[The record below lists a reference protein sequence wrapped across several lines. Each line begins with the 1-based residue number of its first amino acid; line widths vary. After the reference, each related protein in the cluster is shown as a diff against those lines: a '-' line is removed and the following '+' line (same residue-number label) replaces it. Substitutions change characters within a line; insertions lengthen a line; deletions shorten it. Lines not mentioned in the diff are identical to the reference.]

1 MSQDFGNG
9 YTSANS
15 IAIIWHID
23 DVKDQL
29 EALNEGKGINLELSD
44 DDCMEVLDHVE
55 RYHDANY
62 GVTWEHLYQGIEYCF
77 QDEIEEAEA
86 QNNLKEEE

>member
-29 EALNEGKGINLELSD
+29 EALNEGEGIN
-44 DDCMEVLDHVE
+44 VE

-77 QDEIEEAEA
+77 QDEIEEAKA
-86 QNNLKEEE
+86 QNNLKEQE